1 MRDPL
6 SILLSIDSKSFEHS
20 CTKKN
25 KVSISATICCV
36 IMIKSNLGNNLDV
49 IIQMMIG
56 GSFNQVSNEERFS
69 HTNNVSNDFVLVEV
83 IRNNQFSLELK

>member
-1 MRDPL
+1 
-6 SILLSIDSKSFEHS
+6 
-20 CTKKN
+20 
-25 KVSISATICCV
+25 
-36 IMIKSNLGNNLDV
+36 MIKSNLGNNLDV

-69 HTNNVSNDFVLVEV
+69 HTNNVRNDFVLVEV